1 MADYTTFYLT
11 AFAHLSE
18 TVFLTDDNGTI
29 LFVSPNAPTT
39 FGYSDD
45 SATTSIQDLVGG
57 LLVDSSVLNEQKEV
71 TDIIITRRHPNGCKH
86 SLSVNISRIEDD
98 QGKRLYVFQKLPDN
112 TDQDKKAI
120 TYRLRMEAI
129 GRIAQLADSSL
140 SLKQILEQILNGT
153 IEAVNASVG
162 MIFLKDRETGL
173 LAWAA
178 STGLSDRFVSAYK
191 EHKIRP
197 GEGLT
202 GIIAENG
209 KPLYI
214 PADSSHD
221 PRISRP
227 VVVEENLNSF
237 IGVPIRA
244 AKKII
249 GVMNIITH
257 APATLSEDDVA
268 LINAVGSQVGSTIN
282 NAQLFHELQLAKKE
296 LQSVNQKLEERVCE
310 RTADLARVNNELISE
325 ILTRK
330 DAERDLRRR
339 KTELSL
345 RNRIANVF
353 LTVSG
358 KDMYGEVLRL
368 ILDSLQSRIG
378 LFSYLGV
385 NGEMIC
391 PTMLKTTCGKYKMS
405 DKNIIFHPKQ
415 WQGSWGKLLLPDTT
429 MLSRHPFTNAEGDIP
444 IFNWQGVPILHQKK
458 LIGTLQVANK
468 EGGFTDEDRQLLETI
483 ARHVA
488 PVLNEIMRRD
498 NEERNRKKAQR
509 ALAKS
514 NLDLLRAK
522 EEAEAANRIKSEFL
536 ANMSHE
542 IRTPL
547 NGIIGF
553 SDLVLKRTTAEEDRP
568 ALNMIK
574 TSADRLLNI
583 VNDILDFSKIEA
595 GRLELEQTAFSLRE
609 TIGSALR
616 LLRIKAEE
624 KSLALHWQIDE
635 EIPDMLVGDPGRLVQ
650 VVINLVNNAVKFTEQ
665 GSVNIGVS
673 LRDAG
678 ATTTRL
684 QFAVRDTGIGIDPAK
699 QETIFKPFF
708 QADGSHSRKFGGTGL
723 GLTIC
728 SQLVEMMDGEIWIEN
743 NANALAG
750 QTGFDGTALPPA
762 STIFCFTARFGIDAD
777 CSQTA
782 PQQEAARPWAT
793 KIDSSPLHILLIE
806 DDYINRTLASEII
819 TQQNWQVTTA
829 EHGQAALDLLPS
841 DSFDLILMDIQM
853 PEMDGYETTAAI
865 RAMERAEKKQ
875 SIPIIALTAHALK
888 GDRDR
893 CLAAGMNDYL
903 SKPIHTDELIQVVTK
918 QVPPQTDQGKER
930 PTP

>member
-282 NAQLFHELQLAKKE
+282 NAQLFHELQAR
-296 LQSVNQKLEERVCE
+296 QKRV
-310 RTADLARVNNELISE
+310 
-325 ILTRK
+325 
-330 DAERDLRRR
+330 
-339 KTELSL
+339 
-345 RNRIANVF
+345 
-353 LTVSG
+353 TV
-358 KDMYGEVLRL
+358 
-368 ILDSLQSRIG
+368 
-378 LFSYLGV
+378 
-385 NGEMIC
+385 C
-391 PTMLKTTCGKYKMS
+391 
-405 DKNIIFHPKQ
+405 
-415 WQGSWGKLLLPDTT
+415 
-429 MLSRHPFTNAEGDIP
+429 
-444 IFNWQGVPILHQKK
+444 
-458 LIGTLQVANK
+458 
-468 EGGFTDEDRQLLETI
+468 
-483 ARHVA
+483 
-488 PVLNEIMRRD
+488 
-498 NEERNRKKAQR
+498 
-509 ALAKS
+509 
-514 NLDLLRAK
+514 
-522 EEAEAANRIKSEFL
+522 
-536 ANMSHE
+536 
-542 IRTPL
+542 
-547 NGIIGF
+547 
-553 SDLVLKRTTAEEDRP
+553 
-568 ALNMIK
+568 
-574 TSADRLLNI
+574 
-583 VNDILDFSKIEA
+583 
-595 GRLELEQTAFSLRE
+595 
-609 TIGSALR
+609 
-616 LLRIKAEE
+616 
-624 KSLALHWQIDE
+624 
-635 EIPDMLVGDPGRLVQ
+635 
-650 VVINLVNNAVKFTEQ
+650 
-665 GSVNIGVS
+665 
-673 LRDAG
+673 
-678 ATTTRL
+678 
-684 QFAVRDTGIGIDPAK
+684 
-699 QETIFKPFF
+699 
-708 QADGSHSRKFGGTGL
+708 
-723 GLTIC
+723 
-728 SQLVEMMDGEIWIEN
+728 
-743 NANALAG
+743 
-750 QTGFDGTALPPA
+750 
-762 STIFCFTARFGIDAD
+762 
-777 CSQTA
+777 
-782 PQQEAARPWAT
+782 
-793 KIDSSPLHILLIE
+793 
-806 DDYINRTLASEII
+806 
-819 TQQNWQVTTA
+819 
-829 EHGQAALDLLPS
+829 
-841 DSFDLILMDIQM
+841 
-853 PEMDGYETTAAI
+853 
-865 RAMERAEKKQ
+865 
-875 SIPIIALTAHALK
+875 
-888 GDRDR
+888 
-893 CLAAGMNDYL
+893 
-903 SKPIHTDELIQVVTK
+903 
-918 QVPPQTDQGKER
+918 
-930 PTP
+930 